1 MDKEK
6 KEEIL
11 REAHER
17 AKAAVTRKEKSILRT
32 VEEPILPA
40 LCKIIFIGM
49 LVLTAAM
56 LLVDINA
63 FIRYDSHLGVLHLY
77 RNVVMTGLGS
87 WGMFS
92 VLLILCCF
100 FGMKQA
106 EKRFWKKRKAGG
118 IVDET
123 PEDRERSQRAIR
135 KLLNPFILYMKTSL
149 IGLLLWVICISFFI
163 KIEDLLCIWLKASLQ
178 RRPFYYFSLIFK
190 LFIILMSLKEIL
202 CFLYDYTA

>member
-1 MDKEK
+1 MQWLKERRQHTMDKEK

-49 LVLTAAM
+49 LVLTTAM

-63 FIRYDSHLGVLHLY
+63 FVRYDSHLGGLHLY
-77 RNVVMTGLGS
+77 RNMVMTGLGS

-100 FGMKQA
+100 FGMKQ
-106 EKRFWKKRKAGG
+106 EKKRFWKKRKEGG

-123 PEDRERSQRAIR
+123 QEDRERSQRAIR
-135 KLLNPFILYMKTSL
+135 KIMNPFVLYMKTSL
-149 IGLLLWVICISFFI
+149 IGLLFWVI
-163 KIEDLLCIWLKASLQ
+163 LLVV
-178 RRPFYYFSLIFK
+178 Y
-190 LFIILMSLKEIL
+190 LFLSK
-202 CFLYDYTA
+202 

>member
-1 MDKEK
+1 MTSRLMRIKQNRTVHKIPVFIVKDEYGVLFILQRIKERRQHTMDKEK

-149 IGLLLWVICISFFI
+149 IGLLLWVI
-163 KIEDLLCIWLKASLQ
+163 LLVV
-178 RRPFYYFSLIFK
+178 Y
-190 LFIILMSLKEIL
+190 LFLSK
-202 CFLYDYTA
+202 

>member
-49 LVLTAAM
+49 LVLTTAM

-63 FIRYDSHLGVLHLY
+63 FVRYDSHLGL
-77 RNVVMTGLGS
+77 
-87 WGMFS
+87 
-92 VLLILCCF
+92 
-100 FGMKQA
+100 
-106 EKRFWKKRKAGG
+106 
-118 IVDET
+118 
-123 PEDRERSQRAIR
+123 
-135 KLLNPFILYMKTSL
+135 SL
-149 IGLLLWVICISFFI
+149 IN
-163 KIEDLLCIWLKASLQ
+163 K
-178 RRPFYYFSLIFK
+178 
-190 LFIILMSLKEIL
+190 
-202 CFLYDYTA
+202 

>member
-49 LVLTAAM
+49 LVLTTAI

-63 FIRYDSHLGVLHLY
+63 FVRYDSHLGGLHLY
-77 RNVVMTGLGS
+77 RNMVMTGLGS

-100 FGMKQA
+100 FGMKQ
-106 EKRFWKKRKAGG
+106 EKKRFWKKRKEGG

-123 PEDRERSQRAIR
+123 QEDRERSQRAIR
-135 KLLNPFILYMKTSL
+135 KIMNPFVLYMKTSL
-149 IGLLLWVICISFFI
+149 IGLLFWVI
-163 KIEDLLCIWLKASLQ
+163 LLVV
-178 RRPFYYFSLIFK
+178 Y
-190 LFIILMSLKEIL
+190 LFLSK
-202 CFLYDYTA
+202 

>member
-149 IGLLLWVICISFFI
+149 IGLLLWVI
-163 KIEDLLCIWLKASLQ
+163 LLVVYLFYQ
-178 RRPFYYFSLIFK
+178 NRRPSLHLAKSIFAEK
-190 LFIILMSLKEIL
+190 ALLLFFFNFQVIHNS
-202 CFLYDYTA
+202 YVS

>member
-1 MDKEK
+1 
-6 KEEIL
+6 
-11 REAHER
+11 
-17 AKAAVTRKEKSILRT
+17 
-32 VEEPILPA
+32 
-40 LCKIIFIGM
+40 
-49 LVLTAAM
+49 
-56 LLVDINA
+56 
-63 FIRYDSHLGVLHLY
+63 
-77 RNVVMTGLGS
+77 MTGLGS

-149 IGLLLWVICISFFI
+149 IGLLLWVI
-163 KIEDLLCIWLKASLQ
+163 LLVV
-178 RRPFYYFSLIFK
+178 Y
-190 LFIILMSLKEIL
+190 LFLSK
-202 CFLYDYTA
+202 